1 MADSRRAD
9 EPALIMK
16 RKRFSKKKQIQFLA
30 AVIITVI
37 LYFLQYFSEG
47 KLPQAEEYSAPIE
60 TETLQSPRLLS
71 VYDGDTFKIDLNCQ
85 EEVLCK
91 NISVRVRGIDC
102 PEIKGKT
109 KKEKNLAQKAKSF
122 TENFLQG
129 KTIVLENCERDKYFR
144 LLCDVKAADQDLAE
158 NLLKA
163 GLAYPYDG
171 GSKKDIFQ

>member
-1 MADSRRAD
+1 MA
-9 EPALIMK
+9 
-16 RKRFSKKKQIQFLA
+16 RKRLSKKKQIQFIA

-37 LYFLQYFSEG
+37 LYFMQY
-47 KLPQAEEYSAPIE
+47 YSGNNIHHTKGNAAPIE
-60 TETLQSPRLLS
+60 TETLLSPHLLS

-91 NISVRVRGIDC
+91 NISVRVRAIDC

-109 KKEKNLAQKAKSF
+109 EREKLLAQKAKNF
-122 TENFLQG
+122 TENFLKD

-144 LLCDVKAADQDLAE
+144 LLCDVKADNKDLGE
-158 NLLKA
+158 NLLRA

-171 GSKKDIFQ
+171 GSKKDLFQ